1 MGSVPTIIRFLSQFV
16 YCKLA
21 FLYFATSPEPVIGR
35 HAKGDYMTAI
45 ALNCIVAMYAMYCQN
60 ADESQQ
66 HCPEN
71 NESDFDLGETSTNAW
86 RTGK

>member
-1 MGSVPTIIRFLSQFV
+1 
-16 YCKLA
+16 
-21 FLYFATSPEPVIGR
+21 
-35 HAKGDYMTAI
+35 MTAI